1 MGGGDT
7 KLTTQTKQLKAVER
21 EKKHDKIFKEI
32 FQDKEELRRFL
43 SRYIGVEVES
53 SNLEQCNTNFI
64 TPKYEYKN
72 ADIVYKEKNKEVYY
86 LIEQQTKVDYDM
98 PYRMLKYDVEI
109 MDSARRGKETNRKDY
124 ENPLVVLIVLYTG
137 NQKWTAKRRLTDTQ
151 TKKQVKGSKTEIEYI
166 LIDINEY
173 SIEEL
178 LKEGTKVSI
187 ALILEKSKKSEQ
199 VMDNVQKLL
208 DNKKQLEYLEK
219 LAKYMYKDLD
229 NEEINRI
236 IERIV
241 KANSEGGKEKM
252 STLRE
257 RLKAE
262 YVGEYNKGVRVGISQ
277 GISRGI
283 SQGINQ
289 GISQTLVETIKK
301 LIQENMSNQFIKRI
315 TGYEEEE
322 IEKIRKETREKQRE
336 ELKMLEK

>member
-7 KLTTQTKQLKAVER
+7 KLTTQTKQLKAIER

-32 FQDKEELRRFL
+32 FQDKEELRQFL
-43 SRYIGVEVES
+43 SKYIGVEVES

-137 NQKWTAKRRLTDTQ
+137 SKKWTAKRRLTDTQ

-241 KANSEGGKEKM
+241 KANSEEGEEKM

-262 YVGEYNKGVRVGISQ
+262 YVGEYNKGVRVGI
-277 GISRGI
+277 
-283 SQGINQ
+283 NQ
-289 GISQTLVETIKK
+289 NIIETIKK
-301 LIQENMSNQFIKRI
+301 LVQENMTNQFIRRV
-315 TGYEEEE
+315 TGYKEEE
-322 IEKIRKETREKQRE
+322 IEKIRKETNTKQNDEK
-336 ELKMLEK
+336 LENK

>member
-1 MGGGDT
+1 MGEGDT

-32 FQDKEELRRFL
+32 FQDKEELRQFL
-43 SRYIGVEVES
+43 SKYIGVEVES

-241 KANSEGGKEKM
+241 KANSEEGEEKM

-262 YVGEYNKGVRVGISQ
+262 YVGEYNKGVRVGI
-277 GISRGI
+277 
-283 SQGINQ
+283 NQ
-289 GISQTLVETIKK
+289 NIIETIKK
-301 LIQENMSNQFIKRI
+301 LVQENMTNQFIRRV
-315 TGYEEEE
+315 TGYKEEE
-322 IEKIRKETREKQRE
+322 IEKIRKETNTKQHDEK
-336 ELKMLEK
+336 LENK

>member
-7 KLTTQTKQLKAVER
+7 KLTTQTKQLKAAER

-32 FQDKEELRRFL
+32 FQDKEELRQFL
-43 SRYIGVEVES
+43 SKYIGVEVES

-137 NQKWTAKRRLTDTQ
+137 SKKWTAKRRLTDTQ

-262 YVGEYNKGVRVGISQ
+262 YVGEYNKGVRA
-277 GISRGI
+277 
-283 SQGINQ
+283 GINQ
-289 GISQTLVETIKK
+289 NIIETIKK
-301 LIQENMSNQFIKRI
+301 LVQENMTNQFIRRV
-315 TGYEEEE
+315 TGYKEEE
-322 IEKIRKETREKQRE
+322 IEKIRKETNTKQNDEK
-336 ELKMLEK
+336 LENK

>member
-7 KLTTQTKQLKAVER
+7 KLTTQTKQLKAIER

-32 FQDKEELRRFL
+32 FQDKEELRQFL

-72 ADIVYKEKNKEVYY
+72 ADKVYKEKNKEVYY

-137 NQKWTAKRRLTDTQ
+137 SKKWTAKRRLTDTQ

-241 KANSEGGKEKM
+241 KANSEEGEEKM

-262 YVGEYNKGVRVGISQ
+262 YVGEYNKGVRVGI
-277 GISRGI
+277 
-283 SQGINQ
+283 NQ
-289 GISQTLVETIKK
+289 NIIETIKK
-301 LIQENMSNQFIKRI
+301 LVQENMTNQFIRRV
-315 TGYEEEE
+315 TGYKEEE
-322 IEKIRKETREKQRE
+322 IEKIRKETNTKQNDEK
-336 ELKMLEK
+336 LENK

>member
-7 KLTTQTKQLKAVER
+7 KLATQTKQLKAAER

-32 FQDKEELRRFL
+32 FQDKEELRQFL
-43 SRYIGVEVES
+43 SKYIGVEVES

-109 MDSARRGKETNRKDY
+109 MDSVRRGKETNRKDY

-229 NEEINRI
+229 NEEINSI

-241 KANSEGGKEKM
+241 KANSEGGEEKM

-262 YVGEYNKGVRVGISQ
+262 YVGEYNKGVRIGIK
-277 GISRGI
+277 
-283 SQGINQ
+283 Q
-289 GISQTLVETIKK
+289 GISQTLIETIKK
-301 LIQENMSNQFIKRI
+301 LVQENMTNQFIKRV
-315 TGYEEEE
+315 TGYEEEK
-322 IEKIRKETREKQRE
+322 IEKIRKETQEKQKE
-336 ELKMLEK
+336 ELEK

>member
-32 FQDKEELRRFL
+32 FQDKEELRQFL
-43 SRYIGVEVES
+43 SKYIGVEVES

-166 LIDINEY
+166 LVDINEY

-208 DNKKQLEYLEK
+208 DNKKQLKYLEK

-262 YVGEYNKGVRVGISQ
+262 YVGEYNKGVRVGI
-277 GISRGI
+277 
-283 SQGINQ
+283 NQ
-289 GISQTLVETIKK
+289 NIIETIKK
-301 LIQENMSNQFIKRI
+301 LVQENMTNQFIRRV
-315 TGYEEEE
+315 TGYKEEE
-322 IEKIRKETREKQRE
+322 IEKIRKETNTKQNDE
-336 ELKMLEK
+336 ELENK

>member
-32 FQDKEELRRFL
+32 FQDKEELRQFL

-241 KANSEGGKEKM
+241 KANSEEGEEKM

-262 YVGEYNKGVRVGISQ
+262 YVGEYNKGVRVGI
-277 GISRGI
+277 
-283 SQGINQ
+283 NQ
-289 GISQTLVETIKK
+289 NIIETIKK
-301 LIQENMSNQFIKRI
+301 LVQENMTNQFIRRV
-315 TGYEEEE
+315 TGYKEEE
-322 IEKIRKETREKQRE
+322 IEKIRKETNTKQNDEK
-336 ELKMLEK
+336 LENK

>member
-7 KLTTQTKQLKAVER
+7 KLTTQTKQLKAIER

-32 FQDKEELRRFL
+32 FQDKEELRQFL

-241 KANSEGGKEKM
+241 KANSEEGEEKM

-262 YVGEYNKGVRVGISQ
+262 YVGEYNKGVRVGI
-277 GISRGI
+277 
-283 SQGINQ
+283 NQ
-289 GISQTLVETIKK
+289 NIIETIKK
-301 LIQENMSNQFIKRI
+301 LVQENMTNQFIRRV
-315 TGYEEEE
+315 TGYKEEE
-322 IEKIRKETREKQRE
+322 IEKIRKETNTKQNDEK
-336 ELKMLEK
+336 LENK

>member
-32 FQDKEELRRFL
+32 FQDKEELRQFL

-72 ADIVYKEKNKEVYY
+72 ADIVYKEKNRELYY

-241 KANSEGGKEKM
+241 KVNSEGGEEKM

-283 SQGINQ
+283 SQ
-289 GISQTLVETIKK
+289 TLVETIKK
-301 LIQENMSNQFIKRI
+301 LIQENMTNQFIRRV
-315 TGYEEEE
+315 TGYKEEE
-322 IEKIRKETREKQRE
+322 IEKIRKETNTKQKDE
-336 ELKMLEK
+336 ELENK

>member
-137 NQKWTAKRRLTDTQ
+137 SKKWTAKRRLTDTQ

-241 KANSEGGKEKM
+241 KANSEEGEEKM

-262 YVGEYNKGVRVGISQ
+262 YVGEYNKGVRVGI
-277 GISRGI
+277 
-283 SQGINQ
+283 NQ
-289 GISQTLVETIKK
+289 NIIETIKK
-301 LIQENMSNQFIKRI
+301 LVQENMTNQFIRRV
-315 TGYEEEE
+315 TGYKEEE
-322 IEKIRKETREKQRE
+322 IEKIRKETNTKQNDEK
-336 ELKMLEK
+336 LENK

>member
-1 MGGGDT
+1 MRGGDT
-7 KLTTQTKQLKAVER
+7 KLATQTKQLKAIER

-72 ADIVYKEKNKEVYY
+72 ADIVYKEKNREVYY

-109 MDSARRGKETNRKDY
+109 MDSVRRGKETNRKDY

-137 NQKWTAKRRLTDTQ
+137 SQKWTAKRRLTDTQ
-151 TKKQVKGSKTEIEYI
+151 TKEQVKGSKTEIEYI

-241 KANSEGGKEKM
+241 KANSEGGEEKM

-262 YVGEYNKGVRVGISQ
+262 YVGEYNKGVRIGIK
-277 GISRGI
+277 
-283 SQGINQ
+283 Q
-289 GISQTLVETIKK
+289 GISQTLIETIKK
-301 LIQENMSNQFIKRI
+301 LVQENMTNQFIKRV
-315 TGYEEEE
+315 TGYKEEE
-322 IEKIRKETREKQRE
+322 IEIIRKEIQEKQKE
-336 ELKMLEK
+336 ELEK

>member
-1 MGGGDT
+1 MGEGDT

-32 FQDKEELRRFL
+32 FQDKEELRQFL
-43 SRYIGVEVES
+43 SKYIGVEVES

-241 KANSEGGKEKM
+241 KANSEEGEEKM

-262 YVGEYNKGVRVGISQ
+262 YVGEYNKGVRVGI
-277 GISRGI
+277 
-283 SQGINQ
+283 NQ
-289 GISQTLVETIKK
+289 NIIETIKK
-301 LIQENMSNQFIKRI
+301 LVQENMTNQFIRRV
-315 TGYEEEE
+315 TGYKEEE
-322 IEKIRKETREKQRE
+322 IEKIRKETNTKQNDEK
-336 ELKMLEK
+336 LENK

>member
-1 MGGGDT
+1 MGEGDT

-32 FQDKEELRRFL
+32 FQDKEELRQFL
-43 SRYIGVEVES
+43 SKYIGVEVES

-137 NQKWTAKRRLTDTQ
+137 SKKWTAKRRLTDTQ

-241 KANSEGGKEKM
+241 KANSEEGEEKM

-262 YVGEYNKGVRVGISQ
+262 YVGEYNKGVRVGI
-277 GISRGI
+277 
-283 SQGINQ
+283 NQ
-289 GISQTLVETIKK
+289 NIIETIKK
-301 LIQENMSNQFIKRI
+301 LVQENMTNQFIRRV
-315 TGYEEEE
+315 TGYKEEE
-322 IEKIRKETREKQRE
+322 IEKIRKEAKIKQKDEKH
-336 ELKMLEK
+336 EK

>member
-1 MGGGDT
+1 MGEGDT

-32 FQDKEELRRFL
+32 FQDKEELRQFL

-137 NQKWTAKRRLTDTQ
+137 SKKWTAKRRLTDTQ

-241 KANSEGGKEKM
+241 KANSEEGEEKM

-262 YVGEYNKGVRVGISQ
+262 YVGEYNKGVRVGI
-277 GISRGI
+277 
-283 SQGINQ
+283 NQ
-289 GISQTLVETIKK
+289 NIIETIKK
-301 LIQENMSNQFIKRI
+301 LVQENMTNQFIRRV
-315 TGYEEEE
+315 TGYKEEE
-322 IEKIRKETREKQRE
+322 IEKIRKETNTKQNDEK
-336 ELKMLEK
+336 LENK

>member
-1 MGGGDT
+1 MGEGDT
-7 KLTTQTKQLKAVER
+7 KLTTQTKQLKAIER

-32 FQDKEELRRFL
+32 FQDKEELRQFL
-43 SRYIGVEVES
+43 SKYIGVEVES

-241 KANSEGGKEKM
+241 KANSEEGEEKM

-262 YVGEYNKGVRVGISQ
+262 YVGEYNKGVRVGI
-277 GISRGI
+277 
-283 SQGINQ
+283 NQ
-289 GISQTLVETIKK
+289 NIIETIKK
-301 LIQENMSNQFIKRI
+301 LVQENMTNQFIRRV
-315 TGYEEEE
+315 TGYKEEE
-322 IEKIRKETREKQRE
+322 IEKIRKETNTKQNDEK
-336 ELKMLEK
+336 LENK

>member
-7 KLTTQTKQLKAVER
+7 KLTTQTKQLKAIER

-32 FQDKEELRRFL
+32 FQDKEELRQFL

-137 NQKWTAKRRLTDTQ
+137 SKKWTAKRRLTDTQ

-241 KANSEGGKEKM
+241 KANSEEGEEKM

-262 YVGEYNKGVRVGISQ
+262 YVGEYNKGVRVGI
-277 GISRGI
+277 
-283 SQGINQ
+283 NQ
-289 GISQTLVETIKK
+289 NIIETIKK
-301 LIQENMSNQFIKRI
+301 LVQENMTNQFIRRV
-315 TGYEEEE
+315 TGYKEEE
-322 IEKIRKETREKQRE
+322 IEKIRKETNTKQNDEK
-336 ELKMLEK
+336 LENK

>member
-32 FQDKEELRRFL
+32 FQDKEELRQFL
-43 SRYIGVEVES
+43 SKYIGVEVES

-241 KANSEGGKEKM
+241 KANSEEGEEKM

-262 YVGEYNKGVRVGISQ
+262 YVGEYNKGVRVGI
-277 GISRGI
+277 
-283 SQGINQ
+283 NQ
-289 GISQTLVETIKK
+289 NIIETIKK
-301 LIQENMSNQFIKRI
+301 LVQENMTNQFIRRV
-315 TGYEEEE
+315 TGYKEEE
-322 IEKIRKETREKQRE
+322 IEKIRKETNTKQNDEK
-336 ELKMLEK
+336 LENK

>member
-1 MGGGDT
+1 MKSEKVGG
-7 KLTTQTKQLKAVER
+7 K
-21 EKKHDKIFKEI
+21 
-32 FQDKEELRRFL
+32 
-43 SRYIGVEVES
+43 
-53 SNLEQCNTNFI
+53 
-64 TPKYEYKN
+64 
-72 ADIVYKEKNKEVYY
+72 
-86 LIEQQTKVDYDM
+86 
-98 PYRMLKYDVEI
+98 
-109 MDSARRGKETNRKDY
+109 
-124 ENPLVVLIVLYTG
+124 
-137 NQKWTAKRRLTDTQ
+137 QKWTAKRRLTDTQ

-277 GISRGI
+277 NII
-283 SQGINQ
+283 
-289 GISQTLVETIKK
+289 ETIKK
-301 LIQENMSNQFIKRI
+301 LVQENMTNQFIKRI
-315 TGYEEEE
+315 TGYKEEE
-322 IEKIRKETREKQRE
+322 IEKIRKEAKIKQKDEKH
-336 ELKMLEK
+336 EK

>member
-1 MGGGDT
+1 MGEGDT

-32 FQDKEELRRFL
+32 FQDKEELRQFL
-43 SRYIGVEVES
+43 SKYIGVEVES

-137 NQKWTAKRRLTDTQ
+137 SKKWTAKRRLTDTQ

-241 KANSEGGKEKM
+241 KANSEEGEEKM

-262 YVGEYNKGVRVGISQ
+262 YVGEYNKGVRVGI
-277 GISRGI
+277 
-283 SQGINQ
+283 NQ
-289 GISQTLVETIKK
+289 NIIETIKK
-301 LIQENMSNQFIKRI
+301 LVQENMTNQFIRRV
-315 TGYEEEE
+315 TGYKEEE
-322 IEKIRKETREKQRE
+322 IEKIRKETNTKQNDEK
-336 ELKMLEK
+336 LENK

>member
-7 KLTTQTKQLKAVER
+7 KLTTQTKQLKTIER

-32 FQDKEELRRFL
+32 FQDKEELRQFL
-43 SRYIGVEVES
+43 SKYIGVEVES

-72 ADIVYKEKNKEVYY
+72 ADIVYKEKNREVYY

-137 NQKWTAKRRLTDTQ
+137 SQKWTAKRRLTDTQ
-151 TKKQVKGSKTEIEYI
+151 TKEQVKGSKTEIEYI

-241 KANSEGGKEKM
+241 KANSEGGEEKM

-262 YVGEYNKGVRVGISQ
+262 YVGEYNKGVRIGIK
-277 GISRGI
+277 
-283 SQGINQ
+283 Q
-289 GISQTLVETIKK
+289 GISQTLIETIKK
-301 LIQENMSNQFIKRI
+301 LVQENMTNQFIKRV
-315 TGYEEEE
+315 TGYKEEE
-322 IEKIRKETREKQRE
+322 IEIIRKEIQEKQKE
-336 ELKMLEK
+336 ELEK

>member
-32 FQDKEELRRFL
+32 FQDKEELRQFL
-43 SRYIGVEVES
+43 SKYIGVEVES

-124 ENPLVVLIVLYTG
+124 ENPLVVLIVLIVLYTG

-283 SQGINQ
+283 SQ
-289 GISQTLVETIKK
+289 TLVETIKK
-301 LIQENMSNQFIKRI
+301 LIQENMTNQFIRRV
-315 TGYEEEE
+315 TGYKEEE
-322 IEKIRKETREKQRE
+322 IEKIRKETNTKQKDE
-336 ELKMLEK
+336 ELENK